1 MTPDGVVV
9 VRFYKGQFGF
19 YDREISS
26 LDENGKKTKLEKSW
40 FKRGTKLLVTGHRNG
55 EQFIPRKYNDSIYRH
70 TVQLIKDISDDGIL
84 TLQSDRIDVNK
95 EEEKAVGV

>member
-1 MTPDGVVV
+1 M
-9 VRFYKGQFGF
+9 
-19 YDREISS
+19 
-26 LDENGKKTKLEKSW
+26 
-40 FKRGTKLLVTGHRNG
+40 VTGYRNG

-84 TLQSDRIDVNK
+84 SLQSDRIDVNK